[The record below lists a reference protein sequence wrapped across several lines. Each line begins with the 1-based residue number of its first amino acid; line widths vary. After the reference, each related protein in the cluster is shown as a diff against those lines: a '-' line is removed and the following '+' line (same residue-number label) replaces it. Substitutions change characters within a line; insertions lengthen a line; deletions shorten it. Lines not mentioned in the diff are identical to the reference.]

1 MKMLIGG
8 KWVEGE
14 GHTEVLNPFDD
25 SLIDTAPKASPQQ
38 VEEAV
43 QSAERGFEV
52 MRKMPACER
61 SAILSRAAQLL
72 TEHNDELGRLL
83 AQEVG
88 KTLNE
93 GRTEAGRAAETF
105 TLAAEEAKRI
115 HGETVPYDAA
125 AHGTNKMGFYIRV
138 PIGIVCAIT
147 PFNFPLNLAAHKVG
161 PAIAAGCSMILK
173 PASLTPL
180 SDLRM
185 GELLLEA
192 GLPPEGIN
200 VVTGSGEIVG
210 EALVADERIRKVS
223 FTGSAEVGKRIM
235 ATAGLKKCTME
246 LGSNSA
252 VVIMD
257 DADLSGAADRI
268 KVGGYA
274 VAGQVCISTQRV
286 VVHEA
291 VFDEFMAELL
301 PRVQGLKAGDQLDEA
316 TDVGPMNTR
325 DIAAETEAQ
334 IREAVDGGAKL
345 LCGGERDGAVVQPAI
360 LLDVPNDCFL
370 GCSEAFAPLVSVTKF
385 ATLEDAIG
393 IVNDSTYGLQAG
405 IYTENIGN
413 AFAFIKEAEVGGVMV
428 NEVPT
433 FRVDGMPYGGVKD
446 SGLGR
451 EGPRYAIEDMT
462 EIRVVAFNL

>member
-1 MKMLIGG
+1 MKMLIAGN
-8 KWVEGE
+8 WVESDGRI
-14 GHTEVLNPFDD
+14 EVLNPFDD
-25 SLIDTAPKASPQQ
+25 SVVDTVPQASAEQ
-38 VEEAV
+38 VEEAI

-61 SAILSRAAQLL
+61 SDILNRTAELIR
-72 TEHNDELGRLL
+72 EHNDELGTLL

-88 KTLNE
+88 KTLAE
-93 GRTEAGRAAETF
+93 GRTEASRAAETF
-105 TLAAEEAKRI
+105 TLSAEEAKRI

-173 PASLTPL
+173 PASVTPL
-180 SDLRM
+180 ADLRM

-192 GLPPEGIN
+192 GLPPEAIN
-200 VVTGSGEIVG
+200 IVTGSGETVG

-235 ATAGLKKCTME
+235 RIAGLKKCTME

-257 DADLSGAADRI
+257 DADLSAAADRI
-268 KVGGYA
+268 KAGGYA

-286 VVHEA
+286 LVRDG
-291 VFDEFMAELL
+291 VFDDFMAEQL
-301 PRVQGLKAGDQLDEA
+301 PLVQALAAGDQLDEA
-316 TDVGPMNTR
+316 TNVGPMITR
-325 DIAAETEAQ
+325 KIAGETEAQ
-334 IREAVDGGAKL
+334 IQQAVDGGAKL
-345 LCGGERDGAVVQPAI
+345 LCGGERDGAVVQPAV
-360 LLDVPNDCFL
+360 LLDVPKDSFL
-370 GCSEAFAPLVSVTKF
+370 GCSEAFAPLICVDRVSDID
-385 ATLEDAIG
+385 EAIRL
-393 IVNDSTYGLQAG
+393 VNDSPYGLQAG
-405 IYTENIGN
+405 IYTQNINN
-413 AFAFIKEAEVGGVMV
+413 AFTFIKEAQVGGVMV

-451 EGPRYAIEDMT
+451 EGPRFAIEDMT